1 VRKGNPFIPSPWRWL
16 VLLGLLGAAGCPPPA
31 VEPTTGTVALDVVN
45 NSSDEIAYLYASP
58 QGSENWG
65 ADVLGTANS
74 IPPGTSF
81 TVRVPPGTYDLMV
94 EGFQHQEL
102 GRSMGVQLLVDSQWV
117 VLGE

>member
-1 VRKGNPFIPSPWRWL
+1 MRTGTRSPWRWL
-16 VLLGLLGAAGCPPPA
+16 VLLVLLGAAGCPPPA
-31 VEPTTGTVALDVVN
+31 VDQPASDTVALEVVN
-45 NSSDEIAYLYASP
+45 NLSQEIAYLYVSP

-74 IPPGTSF
+74 IPPGTAF

-94 EGFQHQEL
+94 EGFQHQQL
-102 GRSMGVQLLVDSQWV
+102 GEASAVQLFVDSQWV